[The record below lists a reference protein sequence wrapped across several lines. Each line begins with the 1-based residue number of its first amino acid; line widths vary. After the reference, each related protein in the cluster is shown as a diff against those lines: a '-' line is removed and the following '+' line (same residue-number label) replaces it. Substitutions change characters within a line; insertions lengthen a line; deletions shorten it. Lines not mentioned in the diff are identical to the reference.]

1 MAEKPGKVGA
11 VFAITGAAITETLA
25 PIGTGDGATT
35 VFYLQETVID
45 CEAVSPD
52 ALASILAGDWT
63 ETGGTGAVTAD
74 ADEKEGTYCIKNTVS
89 VVTEDDVCRL
99 IFTPDDAQDWH
110 DRAYLLFWNKCDRA
124 QDAFK
129 SARLEI
135 EDSEGNYSYWDLTFA
150 AATYTRQALLLGTP
164 DGNSGTACD
173 LTDIVIIRLS
183 FIANDATP
191 FVQQIDFIGLT
202 PKATSQTVIVKLDA
216 TVQDKSAYTHSVN
229 GRITF
234 ETAPTDEDITA
245 TWSSYDILQ
254 QAGFFNWAIDQVA
267 NPLDSTDFESGGH
280 KEFIIGLDE
289 WSATAEK
296 HWHSDV
302 DTSVWLGTIKIII
315 FFEDTSTDPRIRWEG
330 WAVVSGLHPGA
341 AVDTII
347 NESLDFQG
355 TGVLTYESTQSG

>member
-1 MAEKPGKVGA
+1 MEKPGKVGA

-45 CEAVSPD
+45 CEAVAPD

-63 ETGGTGAVTAD
+63 VDGATTDAVDVD

-89 VVTEDDVCRL
+89 VVGIGEDAQL
-99 IFTPDDAQDWH
+99 IFTPDDTQDWH
-110 DRAYLLFWNKCDRA
+110 DRAYLLFWMKCDRA
-124 QDAFK
+124 QDAFT
-129 SARLEI
+129 SARI
-135 EDSEGNYSYWDLTFA
+135 KVEDSEGNSSYWDLTFA
-150 AATYTRQALLLGTP
+150 AATYTRFAKLLGTP

-173 LTDIVIIRLS
+173 LTDIVKIYLS
-183 FIANDATP
+183 FVAADTTA
-191 FVQQIDFIGLT
+191 FYQSIDFIGLT
-202 PKATSQTVIVKLDA
+202 PKATSQTLVVALDA
-216 TVQDKSAYTHSVN
+216 VTQDKSAYTHSVS

-234 ETAPTDEDITA
+234 DTAPTDEAITA

-254 QAGFFNWAIDQVA
+254 QAGFFNWAIDQIA

-280 KEFIIGLDE
+280 KEFIVGLDE
-289 WSATAEK
+289 WSGSAEK

-302 DTSVWLGTIKIII
+302 DTSLWLGTIKIII
-315 FFEDTSTDPRIRWEG
+315 FFEDTSTDPRVRWEG

-355 TGVLTYESTQSG
+355 TGVLTYEST